1 MPVNPTHHT
10 INDSRDRRTA
20 YVFVQ
25 LYSSDTRTR
34 GYVHNSYGVVL
45 QLVHIAQHPRYYS
58 LGVRLHRP
66 LEQKARILAPTKG
79 MFKRVAFDR
88 S

>member
-10 INDSRDRRTA
+10 INDSRSPYART
-20 YVFVQ
+20 
-25 LYSSDTRTR
+25 YSSDTRTRGR